1 VARHWNKP
9 REAGKKTSMEEH
21 AAEAAHVQHGPMEQ
35 FEITPLIPIQ
45 VGGVD
50 ISFTNSALFMTL
62 AVILSGVLFWAAT
75 RNRTMVPGRLQAT
88 AEMLYEFVAGMV
100 RENTGREGMKY
111 FPFVFTLFIFILFGN
126 VLGLMP
132 YSFTFTSHI
141 VVTAALAVFI
151 FVGVTIIGFARHGLH
166 FFSLFVPPGAP
177 LGIAIVLAPLEL
189 FSYLI
194 RPVSMSLRLFANMLA
209 GHVLLKVLA
218 GFIITLG
225 VVFGTVPF
233 IAVFGVT
240 LLEIMVAVIQAYVFA
255 LLTCIYLNDAIHLH

>member
-1 VARHWNKP
+1 
-9 REAGKKTSMEEH
+9 MEHSEGGH
-21 AAEAAHVQHGPMEQ
+21 SPMEQ
-35 FEITPLIPIQ
+35 FEIEPLIPIHI
-45 VGGVD
+45 GGID
-50 ISFTNSALFMTL
+50 ISYTNSALFMTF
-62 AVILSGVLFWAAT
+62 AVASTALLFWGAT

-100 RENTGREGMKY
+100 KENTGAEGMRY
-111 FPFVFTLFIFILFGN
+111 FPFIFTLFMFILFGN

-132 YSFTFTSHI
+132 YAFTFTSHI
-141 VVTAALAVFI
+141 IVTAAMAVFI
-151 FVGVTIIGFARHGLH
+151 FVSVTIIGFARHGLH
-166 FFSLFVPPGAP
+166 FFSLFVPPGTP
-177 LGIAIVLAPLEL
+177 LAVAWFLVPLEM

-194 RPVSMSLRLFANMLA
+194 RPVSLSLRLFANMLA

-218 GFIITLG
+218 GFIISLG
-225 VVFGTVPF
+225 VVFGVVPF